1 VQAFYTSRLVPI
13 RPITAGAEVIAEP
26 DRSIEARARARQS
39 ILTKP
44 AGSLGRLED
53 LACWLA
59 ARLGDVAPDMPRSE
73 IFVFAADHGVAARG
87 VSAYP
92 QSVTEQMVHNFTRG
106 GAAINVLARLADARI
121 EVVDVGVA
129 SNEPTPAGA
138 REARLGRGT
147 RDLSRESAMTA
158 AQVAQAFEIGARCV
172 EESYSRGARLLVAGE
187 MGIGNTTAAACLIC
201 AFTGANPSD
210 VVGRGTGID
219 DPVLALKRAVVASAL
234 QRMQVDAKSAPL
246 GVLAEVGGFE
256 LAAITG
262 LYLAAAKRGVPV
274 VLDGYLSAAAALTA
288 VAIEPHSRDWMLA
301 SHLSTE
307 LGHAIA
313 LRALELEPL
322 LDLKLRLGEGT
333 GAALSLQIARA
344 ALALHREMATF
355 AQAGVSGP
363 AEAGA

>member
-1 VQAFYTSRLVPI
+1 L
-13 RPITAGAEVIAEP
+13 TAAVP
-26 DRSIEARARARQS
+26 DRSIEAHARARQNL
-39 ILTKP
+39 LTKP

-59 ARLGDVAPDMPRSE
+59 ARLGDVAPAMPRCE
-73 IFVFAADHGVAARG
+73 IFVFAADHGVATRG
-87 VSAYP
+87 VSAFP

-106 GAAINVLARLADARI
+106 GAGINVLARLADARI

-129 SNEPTPAGA
+129 SDEPTPSGA
-138 REARLGRGT
+138 TSARIGRGT
-147 RDLSRESAMTA
+147 HDLSRESAMSD
-158 AQVAQAFEIGARCV
+158 AQVTKALDVGARCV
-172 EESYSRGARLLVAGE
+172 EESYARGARILIAGE

-201 AFTGANPSD
+201 ALTGAEPAS
-210 VVGRGTGID
+210 VVGRGTGIE

-234 QRMQVDAKSAPL
+234 QRMTLVAKDAPL
-246 GVLAEVGGFE
+246 RVLAEVGGFE

-274 VLDGYLSAAAALTA
+274 VLDGFLSAAAALAA
-288 VAIEPHSRDWMLA
+288 VAIEPGARDWMLA

-307 LGHAIA
+307 LGHALA

-333 GAALSLQIARA
+333 GAALTLQIIRA

-363 AEAGA
+363 ADTRV

>member
-1 VQAFYTSRLVPI
+1 
-13 RPITAGAEVIAEP
+13 
-26 DRSIEARARARQS
+26 
-39 ILTKP
+39 
-44 AGSLGRLED
+44 
-53 LACWLA
+53 
-59 ARLGDVAPDMPRSE
+59 MPRCE
-73 IFVFAADHGVAARG
+73 IFVFAADHGVANRG

-121 EVVDVGVA
+121 EVVDIGVA
-129 SNEPTPAGA
+129 SNEPTPSGA
-138 REARLGRGT
+138 RNERLGRGT
-147 RDLSRESAMTA
+147 RDLSREAAMTQ
-158 AQVAQAFEIGARCV
+158 AQVTQAFEIGARCV
-172 EESYSRGARLLVAGE
+172 EESYSRGARMLIAGE

-201 AFTGANPSD
+201 ALTGVAATD

-234 QRMQVDAKSAPL
+234 QRIGAGGKIAPVR
-246 GVLAEVGGFE
+246 VLAEVGGFE

-262 LYLAAAKRGVPV
+262 MYLAAAERGVPV

-288 VAIEPHSRDWMLA
+288 VAIEPATREWMLA

-307 LGHAIA
+307 LGHGVA

-322 LDLKLRLGEGT
+322 LDLKMRLGEGT
-333 GAALSLQIARA
+333 GAALVLQIIRG

-363 AEAGA
+363 VGG